1 MKRQIS
7 GLVRIPLLAALILCA
22 TPALASAAQSFAV
35 TSPTGFPAGGDPTYT
50 TVINLDNSAGSPG
63 KVGIALAPG
72 VLASVSANPS
82 CVQGAPNYTST
93 CQIGT
98 GSATALGLLTIPL
111 NAYLVKPP
119 TSGDLVGIDLVT
131 SLPKMV
137 THAGA
142 ALVQTGG
149 SKVSTVLHLDLA
161 SLNGLQGVITSM
173 SLTVDG
179 TLQGKPFTRMPTNC
193 SPGSS
198 TLTVTYANKT
208 ETSTAS
214 PDFKPTGCASLPFH
228 PKLTGS
234 AVQDLHDAGAAVT
247 TTVTQGADEAA
258 SSSTTLLLPWPTL
271 APNFASLGVQNQP
284 VAVGS
289 ASTATP
295 LLPTPLVGKVYFTGT
310 PASPTLT
317 IRFPPPAVLTL
328 IGNVSLAQ
336 HSVTFSGI
344 PDVPVTNLT
353 VALFGGPKSLL
364 SGACNT
370 PTGTLGG
377 SFGGQNGLTATA
389 SLPITL
395 ANCPSTKPSAPK
407 LTQVGF
413 APRAFKAKS
422 GTHLKFTLSESG
434 LVTVLVKRTAHGHL
448 AHHKC
453 STKAKHGAKCTV
465 RLTRTV
471 QFKANPGVNAFAFK
485 TGKLP
490 KGTYTAQV
498 SAVDASGHPSNTV
511 KLTFTIR

>member
-7 GLVRIPLLAALILCA
+7 GLVQIPLLAALILFA
-22 TPALASAAQSFAV
+22 TPALAAAAQSFTV
-35 TSPTGFPAGGDPTYT
+35 TSPTGFPAGGHPTYT
-50 TVINLDNSAGSPG
+50 TGINLDTSAGSPG
-63 KVGIALAPG
+63 KVGITLAPG
-72 VLASVSANPS
+72 VLASVSANPG
-82 CVQGAPNYTST
+82 CVKGAPQYTST

-98 GSATALGLLTIPL
+98 GSATALGLVKIPL

-119 TSGDLVGIDLVT
+119 SSGDLVGIDLVT
-131 SLPKMV
+131 STNMV

-142 ALVQTGG
+142 ALVQTAG

-161 SLNGLQGVITSM
+161 SLNGLQGAITSM

-198 TLTVTYANKT
+198 KLTITYANKT

-271 APNFASLGVQNQP
+271 APNFSSLGLENKP
-284 VAVGS
+284 IPVGS

-310 PASPTLT
+310 PTAPTLT
-317 IRFPPPAVLTL
+317 LRFPPPAVLTL
-328 IGNVSLAQ
+328 VGSVSLAQ
-336 HSVTFSGI
+336 HSVVFSDI

-353 VALFGGPKSLL
+353 VALFGGPKALL
-364 SGACNT
+364 AGACNS

-377 SFGGQNGLTATA
+377 AFGGQNGLKATA

-395 ANCPSTKPSAPK
+395 ANCPATKPSAPK
-407 LTQVGF
+407 LTHVSF

-422 GTHLKFTLSESG
+422 GTHLKFILSESG
-434 LVTVLVKRTAHGHL
+434 TVTVLVKRTVHGHR
-448 AHHKC
+448 AHHTC
-453 STKAKHGAKCTV
+453 SAKAKRGAKCTV
-465 RLTRTV
+465 HLKRTV
-471 QFKANPGVNAFAFK
+471 RFKANAGVNAFAFK

-498 SAVDASGHPSNTV
+498 SAVDASGHGSNKV
-511 KLTFTIR
+511 KLTFQIK